1 MSEKRRI
8 GFFNTYN
15 LVVPLLEDLLLD
27 LNKSGFEANA
37 YVLSKE
43 TDKDLQ
49 YFNFLAKSKKNKLF
63 DSLIYFALALKELL
77 KNKFDTVVFFTHPPL
92 SFLIFSLFKS
102 KKTKFVLHVMD
113 VYPDMLFKLGY
124 FSKFNFFKNTLNYVC
139 NSQIKRFDKI
149 VVIGIDMQELLVSK
163 GVPKCKIFI
172 ARNYSKYESKNE
184 QKTLNIFKIIYSG
197 NIGVPHY
204 FETIIKIIIKLQK
217 NKNFEF
223 HFIGSGKRKSEITN
237 VKNKYN
243 LTNLTI
249 HNRLN
254 DKDFSSIVGNANLHF
269 ISLRREFKGISVPSK
284 FYTSISM
291 NVRVLYEGPKNSEIY
306 DYVRNNT
313 NLGMSFENDDDS
325 GMMDFILNEQAKLKK
340 AFCGGAEINQQL
352 KTDSLQIYKKII
364 NE

>member
-124 FSKFNFFKNTLNYVC
+124 FSKFNFL
-139 NSQIKRFDKI
+139 D
-149 VVIGIDMQELLVSK
+149 
-163 GVPKCKIFI
+163 
-172 ARNYSKYESKNE
+172 
-184 QKTLNIFKIIYSG
+184 
-197 NIGVPHY
+197 
-204 FETIIKIIIKLQK
+204 
-217 NKNFEF
+217 
-223 HFIGSGKRKSEITN
+223 RKS
-237 VKNKYN
+237 V
-243 LTNLTI
+243 
-249 HNRLN
+249 
-254 DKDFSSIVGNANLHF
+254 V
-269 ISLRREFKGISVPSK
+269 
-284 FYTSISM
+284 
-291 NVRVLYEGPKNSEIY
+291 
-306 DYVRNNT
+306 
-313 NLGMSFENDDDS
+313 
-325 GMMDFILNEQAKLKK
+325 
-340 AFCGGAEINQQL
+340 
-352 KTDSLQIYKKII
+352 
-364 NE
+364 